1 MAPLLGRKIG
11 PAFLGLPESH
21 KDTGRGGLQRPRT
34 VPGSQEEAGRPP
46 AASWPGCRFQP
57 GKENFLKRNDSP
69 GRRPRRG
76 SRAPRELRRDL
87 HIRLPPE
94 RVFLLNWPPGFPNR
108 KVELT
113 GNLGP
118 PCALGSEGD
127 PESASTSRPP
137 ALGGAVGRAA
147 REMRTPRDTPPPKAA
162 GTPPSLSPNPGLPA
176 LTSPSSDPRPGFL
189 PPARDQFLRAEP
201 KASLGFPR
209 ALRRASAPRPD
220 TP

>member
-1 MAPLLGRKIG
+1 MLGRKIG

-21 KDTGRGGLQRPRT
+21 KDTGRGGLQRPGT

-118 PCALGSEGD
+118 PCALGSEGN

-147 REMRTPRDTPPPKAA
+147 REMRIAQGCRDSPIPVPEPRADCSDQPLIRSPPRFSAA
-162 GTPPSLSPNPGLPA
+162 CEGSVPQGRAEGFAWIPQSTETGFCAPTRHSLSLRG
-176 LTSPSSDPRPGFL
+176 
-189 PPARDQFLRAEP
+189 PP
-201 KASLGFPR
+201 
-209 ALRRASAPRPD
+209 
-220 TP
+220 

>member
-1 MAPLLGRKIG
+1 MLGRKIG

-87 HIRLPPE
+87 HSRLPP
-94 RVFLLNWPPGFPNR
+94 RTRFPPQLASWFSQPQGGTHGEP
-108 KVELT
+108 
-113 GNLGP
+113 GA
-118 PCALGSEGD
+118 PCALGSEGN

-176 LTSPSSDPRPGFL
+176 LTSPSSDPCPGFL

>member
-118 PCALGSEGD
+118 PCALGSEGN

-176 LTSPSSDPRPGFL
+176 LTSPSSDPCPGFL